1 MRAVH
6 FKRKSIKKWLSLQ
19 RSEDEAAQGSPS
31 QVGTHTVPLWFARTA
46 VTASTEEKISAA
58 GHCSEE
64 EFAAYRSTE
73 HP

>member
-1 MRAVH
+1 MSPWTNEV
-6 FKRKSIKKWLSLQ
+6 
-19 RSEDEAAQGSPS
+19 EAAQGSPS

-46 VTASTEEKISAA
+46 VTAPTEVKISAA

-64 EFAAYRSTE
+64 DLVAYKSIE